1 MIVPIPLFYIILN
14 IENVKEGSFRR
25 QLGHPAK
32 VLRLHAQ
39 TFREKEHPSG
49 TYQPMQSNESINK
62 KI

>member
-14 IENVKEGSFRR
+14 IENVKEGSFWW
-25 QLGHPAK
+25 QLGDPTE
-32 VLRLHAQ
+32 VLGLHTQ

-49 TYQPMQSNESINK
+49 IWEAMQSNESINK